1 MAAGIRDIVIITTP
15 QDQQLFK
22 QLLGTGTQW
31 GIRIVFESQPKPQG
45 LAQAFVI
52 AEKHIQQSKVC
63 LILGDNLFYGV
74 GLGRQLSKFT
84 NVSGGQIFAYQ
95 VAKPEEYGVVEF
107 DVKGKIVSLEE
118 KPLTPKSNYAVP
130 GLYFYDESVIE
141 IAKCV
146 KLSPRGELE
155 ITSINQE
162 YLEANKLS
170 VEILPR
176 GTAWL
181 DTGTHASLH
190 EASSFVRAIQERQ
203 GTQIACLEEIAFS
216 NGWISEEILRNSAIK
231 FGKSAYGN
239 YLSLILEELS

>member
-1 MAAGIRDIVIITTP
+1 M
-15 QDQQLFK
+15 FK
-22 QLLGTGTQW
+22 NLLGTGAQW
-31 GIRIVFESQPKPQG
+31 GIRLAFEIQPKPQG

-84 NVSGGQIFAYQ
+84 NVIGAQIFAYQ

-107 DVKGKIVSLEE
+107 DHEGAVISLEE
-118 KPLTPKSNYAVP
+118 KPKKPKSNYAVP
-130 GLYFYDESVIE
+130 GIYFYDESVIE
-141 IAKCV
+141 IAKHV
-146 KLSPRGELE
+146 KQSPRGELE
-155 ITSINQE
+155 ITSVNQA
-162 YLEANKLS
+162 YLEVNKLS

-190 EASSFVRAIQERQ
+190 DASSFVRAIQERQ
-203 GTQIACLEEIAFS
+203 GTQIACLEEIAFR
-216 NGWISEEILRNSAIK
+216 NGWISRDDLRNAAIQ
-231 FGKSAYGN
+231 FGKSEYGK
-239 YLSLILEELS
+239 YLSLILEELF